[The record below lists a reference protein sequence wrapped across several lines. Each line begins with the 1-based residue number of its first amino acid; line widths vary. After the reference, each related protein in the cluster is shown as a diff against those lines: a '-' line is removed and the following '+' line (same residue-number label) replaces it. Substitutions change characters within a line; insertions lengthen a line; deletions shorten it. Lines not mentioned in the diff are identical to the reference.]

1 VTTRRSFG
9 LALAAAAALALA
21 GCEAPASER
30 MLVATATAN
39 PSAIPVVP
47 AGDLSTNPAGMVS
60 PGSPGLDG
68 PEQNPI
74 PVAQQVAPPG
84 YLQENTDVHGIKC
97 LTKEQMAFHVHTRLT
112 VFVNG
117 AARQI
122 PAAIGIAPPLG
133 IDQKP
138 NGMFF
143 INNGSCF
150 AWLHTHTPDGIIHIE
165 SPIQRQFT
173 LGDFFAV
180 WGQPLGP
187 EQVGPF
193 HGTVTAFYNGKWY
206 VGDPRNIPIGYHVEV
221 QLDVGNPIVA
231 PEHIAFGGGL

>member
-1 VTTRRSFG
+1 
-9 LALAAAAALALA
+9 
-21 GCEAPASER
+21 
-30 MLVATATAN
+30 
-39 PSAIPVVP
+39 
-47 AGDLSTNPAGMVS
+47 MVS
-60 PGSPGLDG
+60 AGSPGLDG

-74 PVAQQVAPPG
+74 PVAPQVAPPG
-84 YLQENTDVHGIKC
+84 YLQQTTDVNGIKC
-97 LTKEQMAFHVHTRLT
+97 LTKEQMAFHVHARLT

-117 AARQI
+117 TARQI

-173 LGDFFAV
+173 LGDFFDV

-187 EQVGPF
+187 DLLGLF
-193 HGTVTAFYNGKWY
+193 HGTVTAFLQRQALPRRPPAHPARPPRRGS
-206 VGDPRNIPIGYHVEV
+206 VGRGQPDRGPGAHPVRRWVVTPGQKDGFSVK
-221 QLDVGNPIVA
+221 A
-231 PEHIAFGGGL
+231 ARAC